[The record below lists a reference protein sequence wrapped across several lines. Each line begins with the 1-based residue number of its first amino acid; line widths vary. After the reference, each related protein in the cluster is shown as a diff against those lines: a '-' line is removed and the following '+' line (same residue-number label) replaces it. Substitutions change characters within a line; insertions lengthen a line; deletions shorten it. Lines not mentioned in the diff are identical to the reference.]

1 MAIPFITIILD
12 KPYQVRFGMGSQLQY
27 EQISGKTM
35 PQLGIEMQT
44 GLSVTSL
51 CQVLYV
57 MLKKEIKDLTFEK
70 TAELVDDYA
79 ENLPYI
85 TEKVCEAVEAAY
97 ETNLPKNEEPPK
109 VTKLNG

>member
-1 MAIPFITIILD
+1 MAIPFVSIILD
-12 KPYQVRFGMGSQLQY
+12 KPYQIRFGMGAQLQY

-35 PQLGIEMQT
+35 PQLGREMQT

-57 MLKKEIKDLTFEK
+57 MLKREVKDLTFEK

-85 TEKVCEAVEAAY
+85 TEKVCEAINAAY
-97 ETNLPKNEEPPK
+97 ETKALKNEIPPEA
-109 VTKLNG
+109 